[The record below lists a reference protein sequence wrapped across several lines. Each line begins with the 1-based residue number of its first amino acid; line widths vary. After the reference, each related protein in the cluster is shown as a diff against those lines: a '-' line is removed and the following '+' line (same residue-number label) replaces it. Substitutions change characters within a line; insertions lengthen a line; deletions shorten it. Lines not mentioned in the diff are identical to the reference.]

1 MITRAQK
8 VRLGVFVTL
17 TLALFVGTLAVL
29 AGLRL
34 IDRRDTYTVR
44 YHQSLSGLEPGAQV
58 KYNGVRVGSV
68 ETIRINPKDVG
79 EVIVTLSLEAGTPI
93 KKDTKAVVNM
103 AGITGLKFIELSG
116 GTSASDFV
124 APGGEI
130 LAGESMFD
138 RLTGRAEAIAEKVEM
153 VVNQIATYT
162 TAERRDRFYAV
173 VDHIDELV
181 VSTRG
186 TIEENRP
193 NVLRITTT
201 LGGSA
206 ERLDNT
212 LVELEADAK
221 RTMRAIR
228 QLSESLQHEIDA
240 KQVRRVV
247 ANVERVTSDLKQA
260 VEKADVPAV
269 AVEAR
274 EFVASARRV
283 SDSLELT
290 ILRGREDVF
299 ASLSYLLE
307 TLENLTEFSRLIR
320 ETPSLLLGSSEEQE
334 RKLK

>member
-8 VRLGVFVTL
+8 VRLGIFVAASL
-17 TLALFVGTLAVL
+17 TLFVGTLVVL
-29 AGLRL
+29 AGIRL
-34 IDRRDTYTVR
+34 GERRDEYTIR
-44 YHQSLSGLEPGAQV
+44 YHMSLSGLEPGAQV

-68 ETIRINPKDVG
+68 TAIKINPQDVG
-79 EVIVTLSLEAGTPI
+79 EVIVRVSLEQGTPI

-116 GTSASDFV
+116 GTSLSEFV

-138 RLTGRAEAIAEKVEM
+138 RLTGRAESIAEKIEL

-162 TAERRDRFYAV
+162 TDEKREQFYRV

-181 VSTRG
+181 VTTRG

-193 NVLRITTT
+193 NILRITTT
-201 LGGSA
+201 VGGSA
-206 ERLDNT
+206 ERLDKT
-212 LVELEADAK
+212 LIELEADAK

-228 QLSESLQHEIDA
+228 DLSEGLSREVDA
-240 KQVRRVV
+240 RQVRRVV
-247 ANVERVTSDLKQA
+247 SNVERVTADLKRA
-260 VEKADVPAV
+260 VEKADVPAM
-269 AVEAR
+269 AVQVK
-274 EFVASARRV
+274 EFVSSARRV

-299 ASLSYLLE
+299 ASLAYLLE

-320 ETPSLLLGSSEEQE
+320 ETPSLLLGSSDEQE